1 MDQPSEI
8 DPPPKQAT
16 SWHNSIARRIRHINA
31 SKSEWYR
38 VHRGGGSGSSSGG
51 GGDGWIHLLIY
62 LVKGAAGMIA
72 LYAAY
77 LAFLWLV
84 EVVRSLIRPSASVVT
99 LARGVQPPPL
109 IFVCKDTF
117 SFAVCGRI

>member
-38 VHRGGGSGSSSGG
+38 VHRGGGGSSSSGG

-62 LVKGAAGMIA
+62 LVKAAAGMIA

-84 EVVRSLIRPSASVVT
+84 EVVRSVIQGVCTCVIAVVPYVLLIGIGLLGVT
-99 LARGVQPPPL
+99 LYYKTHP
-109 IFVCKDTF
+109 D
-117 SFAVCGRI
+117 

>member
-1 MDQPSEI
+1 MDQPPEI
-8 DPPPKQAT
+8 DLPPKQAT

-62 LVKGAAGMIA
+62 LVKAAAGMIA

-84 EVVRSLIRPSASVVT
+84 EVVRSLIQGVCTCVIAVVPYVLLVGIGLVVVT
-99 LARGVQPPPL
+99 LYYKTHP
-109 IFVCKDTF
+109 D
-117 SFAVCGRI
+117 

>member
-1 MDQPSEI
+1 MDHQPPEI
-8 DPPPKQAT
+8 DLPPKQAT

-51 GGDGWIHLLIY
+51 GDGWIHLLIY
-62 LVKGAAGMIA
+62 LVKAAAGMIA

-84 EVVRSLIRPSASVVT
+84 EVVRSLIQGVCTCVIAVVPYVLLVGIGLVVVT
-99 LARGVQPPPL
+99 LYYKTHP
-109 IFVCKDTF
+109 D
-117 SFAVCGRI
+117 